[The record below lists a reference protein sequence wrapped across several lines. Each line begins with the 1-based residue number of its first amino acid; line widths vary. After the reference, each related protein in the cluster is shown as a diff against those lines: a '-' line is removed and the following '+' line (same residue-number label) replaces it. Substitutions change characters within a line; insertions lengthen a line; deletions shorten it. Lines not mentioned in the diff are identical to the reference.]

1 MLFALGGVAVSLV
14 PLLLIYFDLFFE
26 PGDKRQIAAL
36 FVIGAVYGTMV
47 TISLINTTAMLAAV
61 VEDSAVETGQRSAGA
76 FFAASS
82 FMQQCSTALGSLFA
96 SPILFGS
103 AFPNNVD
110 PKRDTETIQPG
121 HLH

>member
-47 TISLINTTAMLAAV
+47 TISLIHTTAMPADV
-61 VEDSAVETGQRSAGA
+61 VEDSAVEPGQRRAGV
-76 FFAASS
+76 FFAAST
-82 FMQQCSTALGSLFA
+82 FMLQCSTALGSLFA
-96 SPILFGS
+96 TPLSI
-103 AFPNNVD
+103 
-110 PKRDTETIQPG
+110 
-121 HLH
+121 